1 MSDFVNKIPLFPL
14 GVVLFPD
21 VPLPLHIFEER
32 YQLMIGECLENETVF
47 GVALYSDGKIFPTG
61 CTAKIVNVLKKY
73 DDGRMDILAQGVR
86 RFVIE
91 NISEEKPYL
100 QADVQF
106 LHDKAEQEIPVSA
119 DLQEDAIEFLKKVI
133 ESMGQDTKVFSL
145 EAIDSR
151 QLSYLL
157 AAYGWFTTREK
168 QELLEIDDTTGRLT
182 RELELQETVIRRLE
196 FSKRMAKI
204 GKSNGRLL

>member
-32 YQLMIGECLENETVF
+32 YQLMIGECLENDTVF
-47 GVALYSDGKIFPTG
+47 GVALYSDGKISPTG

-73 DDGRMDILAQGVR
+73 DDGRMDILAQGVK

-91 NISEEKPYL
+91 NIIEEKPYL

-106 LHDKAEQEIPVSA
+106 LPDKVEQEIPVSA

-145 EAIDSR
+145 EEINSR

>member
-32 YQLMIGECLENETVF
+32 YQLMIGECLENDTVF
-47 GVALYSDGKIFPTG
+47 GVALYSDGKISPTG

-73 DDGRMDILAQGVR
+73 DDGRMDILAQGVK

-91 NISEEKPYL
+91 NIIEEKPYL

-106 LHDKAEQEIPVSA
+106 LPDKAEQEIPVSA

-145 EAIDSR
+145 EEIDSR